1 VGADRGGDPMK
12 LLGTIIGFL
21 GLFIFC
27 ITLITF
33 AMNTHPY
40 FGFAVIGLTL
50 FWVGYVIET
59 HS

>member
-1 VGADRGGDPMK
+1 MK

-50 FWVGYVIET
+50 FWVGYVVET
-59 HS
+59 NSK